1 MNKLKT
7 LGLSALAGSLA
18 ITTAANAVDYA
29 VTGDAYVSWSSRFRS
44 TEAASGKGVAVDTD
58 LYFNASGELDN
69 GFTVSF
75 YQGVNTHGAFSN
87 TSSQVTLGMGSWTL
101 Q

>member
-29 VTGDAYVSWSSRFRS
+29 VTGDAYVSWSSQDSES
-44 TEAASGKGVAVDTD
+44 TESASGKGVAVILTFI
-58 LYFNASGELDN
+58 LML
-69 GFTVSF
+69 
-75 YQGVNTHGAFSN
+75 QVN
-87 TSSQVTLGMGSWTL
+87 
-101 Q
+101 